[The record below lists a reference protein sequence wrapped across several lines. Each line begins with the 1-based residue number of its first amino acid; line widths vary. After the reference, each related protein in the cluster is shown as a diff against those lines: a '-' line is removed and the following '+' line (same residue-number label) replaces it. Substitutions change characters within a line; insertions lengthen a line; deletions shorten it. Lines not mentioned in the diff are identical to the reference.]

1 MFLEDSSVG
10 REVWRESYLSLLNKV
25 SQLFPVVLQQESLR
39 DGPLCYIAVK
49 VQGVHCPSSFISV
62 SDFTVG
68 SPLLT

>member
-10 REVWRESYLSLLNKV
+10 REVWRDSYLSLLNKV

-49 VQGVHCPSSFISV
+49 VQTREC
-62 SDFTVG
+62 TVLHL
-68 SPLLT
+68 SYLSQTLLWGLCY